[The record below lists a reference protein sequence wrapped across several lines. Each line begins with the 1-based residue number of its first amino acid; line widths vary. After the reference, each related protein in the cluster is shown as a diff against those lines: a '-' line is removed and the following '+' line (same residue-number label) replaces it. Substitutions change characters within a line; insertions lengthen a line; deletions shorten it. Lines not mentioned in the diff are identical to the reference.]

1 MHTVTL
7 KPSKDKSLLR
17 RHPWVYANAIE
28 RVDGKPAAGATVVV
42 RAHDGRF
49 LARAAYSP
57 HSQIRLRV
65 WSFDEAEP
73 IDHAFFKRRVQ
84 RAIAHRRAFVS
95 DTGAVRLVFGEA
107 DGLPGLIVDYY
118 VAQHAFVDAAAAPA
132 SSKDPAKPAVQQHT
146 AASHEAEHGAH
157 PALPAHADAPAAGAA
172 RPEAGAPRGQ
182 LVCQFMAAG
191 VEAWKDAIVA
201 ALVAATGCPNVYE
214 RSDVSIRE
222 KEGLAQT
229 TGVLA
234 GDAPPDTLITTEN
247 GVRYHVDVRHG
258 HKTGFYVDQ
267 RDNRALVAQYARER
281 DVLNCF
287 CYTGGFS
294 LAALAG
300 GAKRVVSIDS
310 SGDALALAQRNV
322 TANGFDAARAEWLD
336 ADAFKTLRRLADDGE
351 RFDLIVLDP
360 PKFAPSREHVERA
373 ARAYKDINLSG
384 FKLLRPGGLL
394 FTYSC
399 SGAIDMDLFQK
410 IVAGAAA
417 DARVDARILKRL
429 GAGVDHPLLSAFPE
443 GEYLKGLLLQIA

>member
-1 MHTVTL
+1 MNTVTL
-7 KPSKDKSLLR
+7 KPSKEKSLLR
-17 RHPWVYANAIE
+17 RHPWVYANAID
-28 RVDGKPAAGATVVV
+28 RVDGKPAAGATVIV

-57 HSQIRLRV
+57 HSQIRVRV
-65 WSFDEAEP
+65 WSFDENEP
-73 IDHAFFKRRVQ
+73 VDHAFFKRRVQ
-84 RAIAHRRAFVS
+84 HAVAHRRAMVR

-118 VAQHAFVDAAAAPA
+118 IAD
-132 SSKDPAKPAVQQHT
+132 D
-146 AASHEAEHGAH
+146 
-157 PALPAHADAPAAGAA
+157 ADA
-172 RPEAGAPRGQ
+172 RGQ

-191 VEAWKDAIVA
+191 VEAWKEAIVA
-201 ALVAATGCPNVYE
+201 ALIAATGCPNVYE

-222 KEGLAQT
+222 KEGLEQT

-234 GDAPPDTLITTEN
+234 GDPPPATLITVEN
-247 GVRYHVDVRHG
+247 GVRYHVDVKSG
-258 HKTGFYVDQ
+258 HKTGFYIDQ
-267 RDNRALVAQYARER
+267 RDNRALVQEFAGER

-294 LAALAG
+294 LAALKG

-310 SGDALALAQRNV
+310 SGEALALAQQNV
-322 TANGFDAARAEWLD
+322 SANGFDAARASWLD
-336 ADAFKTLRRLADDGE
+336 ADAFKTLRRLHDEGE

-360 PKFAPSREHVERA
+360 PKFAPSREHVDRA
-373 ARAYKDINLSG
+373 VRAYKDINLTG
-384 FKLLRPGGLL
+384 LKLLRPGGLL

-399 SGAIDMDLFQK
+399 SGAIDAELFQK

-429 GAGVDHPLLSAFPE
+429 GAGVDHPLLTAFPE

>member
-17 RHPWVYANAIE
+17 RHPWVYANAIDC
-28 RVDGKPAAGATVVV
+28 VGGKPAPGATVIV

-65 WSFDEAEP
+65 WSFDENEP

-84 RAIAHRRAFVS
+84 RALAHRRAMIS
-95 DTGAVRLVFGEA
+95 GTDAVRLVFGEA

-118 VAQHAFVDAAAAPA
+118 VAARGAAHTGDAAAR
-132 SSKDPAKPAVQQHT
+132 
-146 AASHEAEHGAH
+146 AAEG
-157 PALPAHADAPAAGAA
+157 GAA
-172 RPEAGAPRGQ
+172 APVAPGDGEGRGQ

-191 VEAWKDAIVA
+191 VEHWKGAIVA

-222 KEGLAQT
+222 KEGLEQT

-234 GDAPPDTLITTEN
+234 GDAPPDTLIANEN
-247 GVRYHVDVRHG
+247 GVLYHVDVRNG

-267 RDNRALVAQYARER
+267 RENRALVAQYARDR

-294 LAALAG
+294 LAALKG

-322 TANGFDAARAEWLD
+322 AANGFDAARAQWLD
-336 ADAFKTLRRLADDGE
+336 ADAFKTLRRLVDEGE

-360 PKFAPSREHVERA
+360 PKFAPTRDSVDRA

-384 FKLLRPGGLL
+384 LKLLRPGGLL

-417 DARVDARILKRL
+417 DAKVDARILKRL
-429 GAGVDHPLLSAFPE
+429 GAGVDHPLLTAFPE

>member
-1 MHTVTL
+1 MQTVTL

-17 RHPWVYANAIE
+17 RHPWIYANAID
-28 RVDGKPAAGATVVV
+28 RVDGKPAPGATVIV

-49 LARAAYSP
+49 LARGAYSP
-57 HSQIRLRV
+57 HSQIRVRV
-65 WSFDEAEP
+65 WSFDENEP

-84 RAIAHRRAFVS
+84 RAVAHRNTMVS
-95 DTGAVRLVFGEA
+95 GTGAVRLVFGEA
-107 DGLPGLIVDYY
+107 DGLPGLIVDHY
-118 VAQHAFVDAAAAPA
+118 VED
-132 SSKDPAKPAVQQHT
+132 SG
-146 AASHEAEHGAH
+146 AAS
-157 PALPAHADAPAAGAA
+157 
-172 RPEAGAPRGQ
+172 PRGQ

-201 ALVAATGCPNVYE
+201 ALVGATGCPNAYE

-222 KEGLAQT
+222 KEGLEQT

-234 GDAPPDTLITTEN
+234 GDPPPATLITNEN
-247 GVRYHVDVRHG
+247 GVRYHVDVPNG

-267 RDNRALVAQYARER
+267 RDNRALVTQYANGR

-294 LAALAG
+294 LAALKG
-300 GAKRVVSIDS
+300 GAARVVSIDS
-310 SGDALALAQRNV
+310 SGDALALAQQNV
-322 TANGFDAARAEWLD
+322 VANGFDPARASWLD
-336 ADAFKTLRRLADDGE
+336 ADAFKTLRRLVDEGD

-360 PKFAPSREHVERA
+360 PKFAPTRDSVDRA

-417 DARVDARILKRL
+417 DAKVDARILKRL

-443 GEYLKGLLLQIA
+443 GEYLKGLLLQIV

>member
-1 MHTVTL
+1 MNTVTL
-7 KPSKDKSLLR
+7 KPSKEKSLLR

-28 RVDGKPAAGATVVV
+28 RIEGKPALGATVVV

-65 WSFDEAEP
+65 WSFDEGEP

-84 RAIAHRRAFVS
+84 RALAHRQAFVR

-107 DGLPGLIVDYY
+107 DGLPGLIVDHY
-118 VAQHAFVDAAAAPA
+118 V
-132 SSKDPAKPAVQQHT
+132 
-146 AASHEAEHGAH
+146 E
-157 PALPAHADAPAAGAA
+157 DAPAGAA
-172 RPEAGAPRGQ
+172 RGQ

-191 VEAWKDAIVA
+191 VEAWKEAIVA
-201 ALVAATGCPNVYE
+201 ALVGATGCPNVYE

-234 GDAPPDTLITTEN
+234 GDAPPDTLIAREN
-247 GVRYHVDVRHG
+247 GVRYHVDVRAG

-267 RDNRALVAQYARER
+267 RENRALVQAYASGR

-294 LAALAG
+294 LAALGG
-300 GAKRVVSIDS
+300 GANRVVSIDS
-310 SGDALALAQRNV
+310 SGEALALARANV
-322 TANGFDAARAEWLD
+322 KANGFDAERAQWLD
-336 ADAFKTLRRLADDGE
+336 ADAFRTLRSLVDEGQ
-351 RFDLIVLDP
+351 RFDLVVLDP
-360 PKFAPSREHVERA
+360 PKFAPAREHVERA

-384 FKLLRPGGLL
+384 FRLLRPGGLL

-399 SGAIDMDLFQK
+399 SGAIDADLFQK

-429 GAGVDHPLLSAFPE
+429 GAGLDHPLLAAFPE
-443 GEYLKGLLLQIA
+443 GEYLKGLLLQIV

>member
-1 MHTVTL
+1 MNTVTL
-7 KPSKDKSLLR
+7 KPSKEKSLLR
-17 RHPWVYANAIE
+17 RHPWVYANAID
-28 RVDGKPAAGATVVV
+28 RVEGKPASGATVVV

-84 RAIAHRRAFVS
+84 RAFAHRQAFVR
-95 DTGAVRLVFGEA
+95 DTGATRLIFGEA

-118 VAQHAFVDAAAAPA
+118 VPDDAAARA
-132 SSKDPAKPAVQQHT
+132 
-146 AASHEAEHGAH
+146 
-157 PALPAHADAPAAGAA
+157 
-172 RPEAGAPRGQ
+172 Q

-191 VEAWKDAIVA
+191 VEAWKEAIVA
-201 ALVAATGCPNVYE
+201 ALVGATGCPNVYE

-222 KEGLAQT
+222 KEGLEQT

-234 GDAPPDTLITTEN
+234 GEAPPDTLIVREN

-267 RDNRALVAQYARER
+267 RDNRALVQAYAAER

-294 LAALAG
+294 LAAMGG

-310 SGDALALAQRNV
+310 SGEALALARANV
-322 TANGFDAARAEWLD
+322 EANGFDAARAQWLD
-336 ADAFKTLRRLADDGE
+336 ADAFRTLRSLVDDGE
-351 RFDLIVLDP
+351 RFDLVVLDP
-360 PKFAPSREHVERA
+360 PKFAPAREHVDRA

-384 FKLLRPGGLL
+384 FRLLRPDGLL

-399 SGAIDMDLFQK
+399 SGAIDADLFQK

-429 GAGVDHPLLSAFPE
+429 GAGVDHPLLAAFPE
-443 GEYLKGLLLQIA
+443 GEYLKGLLLQIV

>member
-1 MHTVTL
+1 MNTVTL
-7 KPSKDKSLLR
+7 KPSKEKSLLR

-28 RVDGKPAAGATVVV
+28 RVEGKPALGATVIV

-84 RAIAHRRAFVS
+84 RAVAHRQAFVR
-95 DTGAVRLVFGEA
+95 DTGAVRLIFGEA
-107 DGLPGLIVDYY
+107 DGLPGLIVDHY
-118 VAQHAFVDAAAAPA
+118 VEDVTGDLSGDAGG
-132 SSKDPAKPAVQQHT
+132 
-146 AASHEAEHGAH
+146 GA
-157 PALPAHADAPAAGAA
+157 G
-172 RPEAGAPRGQ
+172 RGQ

-191 VEAWKDAIVA
+191 VEAWKEAIVA
-201 ALVAATGCPNVYE
+201 ALVGATGCPHVYE

-222 KEGLAQT
+222 KEGLQQT

-234 GDAPPDTLITTEN
+234 GDAPPDTLVTREN
-247 GVRYHVDVRHG
+247 GVRYHVDVRSG

-267 RDNRALVAQYARER
+267 RDNRALVQAYAAGR

-294 LAALAG
+294 LAALGG
-300 GAKRVVSIDS
+300 GARRVVSIDS
-310 SGDALALAQRNV
+310 SGEALALARANV
-322 TANGFDAARAEWLD
+322 EVNGFDAERAQWLD
-336 ADAFKTLRRLADDGE
+336 ADAFRTLRSLVDEGE
-351 RFDLIVLDP
+351 RFDLVVLDP
-360 PKFAPSREHVERA
+360 PKFAPAREHVDRA

-399 SGAIDMDLFQK
+399 SGAIDAELFQK

-429 GAGVDHPLLSAFPE
+429 GAGLDHPLLAAFPE
-443 GEYLKGLLLQIA
+443 GEYLKGLLLQIV

>member
-1 MHTVTL
+1 MQTVTL

-17 RHPWVYANAIE
+17 RHPWIYANAID
-28 RVDGKPAAGATVVV
+28 RVDGKPAPGATVIV

-49 LARAAYSP
+49 LARGAYSP
-57 HSQIRLRV
+57 HSQIRVRV
-65 WSFDEAEP
+65 WSFDENEP

-84 RAIAHRRAFVS
+84 RAVAHRNTMVS
-95 DTGAVRLVFGEA
+95 GTGAVRLVFGEA
-107 DGLPGLIVDYY
+107 DGLPGLIVDHY
-118 VAQHAFVDAAAAPA
+118 VED
-132 SSKDPAKPAVQQHT
+132 SG
-146 AASHEAEHGAH
+146 AAS
-157 PALPAHADAPAAGAA
+157 
-172 RPEAGAPRGQ
+172 PRGQ

-201 ALVAATGCPNVYE
+201 ALVGATGCPNVYE

-222 KEGLAQT
+222 KEGLEQT

-234 GDAPPDTLITTEN
+234 GDPPPATLITNEN
-247 GVRYHVDVRHG
+247 GVRYHVDVPNG

-267 RDNRALVAQYARER
+267 RDNRALVTQYANGR

-294 LAALAG
+294 LAALKG
-300 GAKRVVSIDS
+300 GAARVVSIDS
-310 SGDALALAQRNV
+310 SGDALALAQQNV
-322 TANGFDAARAEWLD
+322 VANGFDPARASWLD
-336 ADAFKTLRRLADDGE
+336 ADAFKTLRRLVDEGD

-360 PKFAPSREHVERA
+360 PKFAPTRDSVDRA

-417 DARVDARILKRL
+417 DAKVDARILKRL

-443 GEYLKGLLLQIA
+443 GEYLKGLLLQIV

>member
-17 RHPWVYANAIE
+17 RHPWVYANAID
-28 RVDGKPAAGATVVV
+28 RVDGKPAPGATVIV

-65 WSFDEAEP
+65 WSFDENEP

-84 RAIAHRRAFVS
+84 RALAHRRAMIS
-95 DTGAVRLVFGEA
+95 GTDAVRLVFGEA
-107 DGLPGLIVDYY
+107 DGLPGFIVDYY
-118 VAQHAFVDAAAAPA
+118 VAARGAAHTGDAAAR
-132 SSKDPAKPAVQQHT
+132 
-146 AASHEAEHGAH
+146 AAEG
-157 PALPAHADAPAAGAA
+157 GAA
-172 RPEAGAPRGQ
+172 APVAPGDGEGRGQ

-191 VEAWKDAIVA
+191 VEHWKGAIVA

-222 KEGLAQT
+222 KEGLEQT

-234 GDAPPDTLITTEN
+234 GDAPPDTLIANEN
-247 GVRYHVDVRHG
+247 GVLYHVDVRNG

-267 RDNRALVAQYARER
+267 RENRALVAQYARDR

-294 LAALAG
+294 LAALKG

-322 TANGFDAARAEWLD
+322 AANGFDAARAQWLD
-336 ADAFKTLRRLADDGE
+336 ADAFKTLRRLVDEGE

-360 PKFAPSREHVERA
+360 PKFAPTRDSVDRA

-384 FKLLRPGGLL
+384 LKLLRPGGLL

-410 IVAGAAA
+410 IVGGAAA
-417 DARVDARILKRL
+417 DAKVDARILKRL
-429 GAGVDHPLLSAFPE
+429 GAGVDHPLLTAFPE

>member
-1 MHTVTL
+1 MNTVTL
-7 KPSKDKSLLR
+7 KPSKEKSLLR
-17 RHPWVYANAIE
+17 RHPWIYANAID
-28 RVDGKPAAGATVVV
+28 RVDGKPAPGATVLV

-65 WSFDEAEP
+65 WSFDENEP

-84 RAIAHRRAFVS
+84 RAVAHRRAFVG
-95 DTGAVRLVFGEA
+95 DTLAVRLIFGEA
-107 DGLPGLIVDYY
+107 DGLPGLIVDHY
-118 VAQHAFVDAAAAPA
+118 VEDAG
-132 SSKDPAKPAVQQHT
+132 T
-146 AASHEAEHGAH
+146 G
-157 PALPAHADAPAAGAA
+157 
-172 RPEAGAPRGQ
+172 RGQ

-191 VEAWKDAIVA
+191 VEAWKEAIVA
-201 ALVAATGCPNVYE
+201 ALVGATLCPNVYE

-234 GDAPPDTLITTEN
+234 GDAPPKTLITREN
-247 GVRYHVDVRHG
+247 GVRYHVDVETG

-267 RDNRALVAQYARER
+267 RDNRALVQTYAGER

-294 LAALAG
+294 LAAMKG
-300 GAKRVVSIDS
+300 GARRVVSIDS
-310 SGDALALAQRNV
+310 SGEALSLARANV
-322 TANGFDAARAEWLD
+322 EANGFDAARAEWLD

-351 RFDLIVLDP
+351 RFDLVVLDP
-360 PKFAPSREHVERA
+360 PKFAPAREHVDRA

-384 FKLLRPGGLL
+384 FRLLRPGGLL

-399 SGAIDMDLFQK
+399 SGAIDADLFQK

-429 GAGVDHPLLSAFPE
+429 GAGLDHPLLAAFPE
-443 GEYLKGLLLQIA
+443 GEYLKGLLLQIV

>member
-1 MHTVTL
+1 MQTVTL

-17 RHPWVYANAIE
+17 RHPWIYANAID
-28 RVDGKPAAGATVVV
+28 RVDGKPAPGATVIV

-49 LARAAYSP
+49 LARGAYSP
-57 HSQIRLRV
+57 HSQIRVRV
-65 WSFDEAEP
+65 WSFDENEP

-84 RAIAHRRAFVS
+84 RAVAHRNTMVS
-95 DTGAVRLVFGEA
+95 GTGAVRLVFGEA
-107 DGLPGLIVDYY
+107 DGLPGLIVDHY
-118 VAQHAFVDAAAAPA
+118 VED
-132 SSKDPAKPAVQQHT
+132 SG
-146 AASHEAEHGAH
+146 AAS
-157 PALPAHADAPAAGAA
+157 
-172 RPEAGAPRGQ
+172 PRGQ

-201 ALVAATGCPNVYE
+201 ALVGATGCPNVYE

-222 KEGLAQT
+222 KEGLEQT

-234 GDAPPDTLITTEN
+234 GDPPPATLITNEN
-247 GVRYHVDVRHG
+247 GVRYHVDVPNG

-267 RDNRALVAQYARER
+267 RDNRALVTQYANGR

-294 LAALAG
+294 LAALKG
-300 GAKRVVSIDS
+300 GAARVVSIDS
-310 SGDALALAQRNV
+310 SGDALALAQQNV
-322 TANGFDAARAEWLD
+322 VANGFDPARASWLD
-336 ADAFKTLRRLADDGE
+336 ADAFKTLRRLVDEGD

-360 PKFAPSREHVERA
+360 PKFAPTRDSVDHA

-417 DARVDARILKRL
+417 DAKVDARILKRL

-443 GEYLKGLLLQIA
+443 GEYLKGLLLQIV

>member
-1 MHTVTL
+1 MNTVTL
-7 KPSKDKSLLR
+7 KPSKEKSLLR

-28 RVDGKPAAGATVVV
+28 RVEGKPALGATVLV

-65 WSFDEAEP
+65 WSFDETEP

-84 RAIAHRRAFVS
+84 RALAHRQAFVR

-107 DGLPGLIVDYY
+107 DGLPGLIVDHYI
-118 VAQHAFVDAAAAPA
+118 
-132 SSKDPAKPAVQQHT
+132 
-146 AASHEAEHGAH
+146 E
-157 PALPAHADAPAAGAA
+157 DAPGGAG
-172 RPEAGAPRGQ
+172 RGQ

-191 VEAWKDAIVA
+191 VEAWKEAIVA
-201 ALVAATGCPNVYE
+201 ALVGATGCPNVYE

-222 KEGLAQT
+222 KEGLEQT

-234 GDAPPDTLITTEN
+234 GEPPPATLITREN
-247 GVRYHVDVRHG
+247 GVRYHVDVRAG
-258 HKTGFYVDQ
+258 HKTGFYIDQ
-267 RDNRALVAQYARER
+267 RDNRALVQAYAAGR

-294 LAALAG
+294 LAALGG
-300 GAKRVVSIDS
+300 GAARVVSIDS
-310 SGDALALAQRNV
+310 SGEALALARANV
-322 TANGFDAARAEWLD
+322 EANGFDAERAQWLD
-336 ADAFKTLRRLADDGE
+336 ADAFRTLRSLVDAGD
-351 RFDLIVLDP
+351 RFDLVVLDP
-360 PKFAPSREHVERA
+360 PKFAPAREHVDRA

-384 FKLLRPGGLL
+384 FRLLRPGGLL

-399 SGAIDMDLFQK
+399 SGAIDAELFQK
-410 IVAGAAA
+410 IVASAAA

-429 GAGVDHPLLSAFPE
+429 GAGLDHPLLAAFPE

>member
-1 MHTVTL
+1 MNTVTL
-7 KPSKDKSLLR
+7 KPSKEKSLLR

-28 RVDGKPAAGATVVV
+28 CVEGKPALGATVIV

-84 RAIAHRRAFVS
+84 RAVAHRQAFVR
-95 DTGAVRLVFGEA
+95 DTGAVRLIFGEA
-107 DGLPGLIVDYY
+107 DGLPGLIVDHY
-118 VAQHAFVDAAAAPA
+118 VEDVTGDLSGDAGG
-132 SSKDPAKPAVQQHT
+132 
-146 AASHEAEHGAH
+146 GA
-157 PALPAHADAPAAGAA
+157 G
-172 RPEAGAPRGQ
+172 RGQ

-191 VEAWKDAIVA
+191 VEAWKEAIVA
-201 ALVAATGCPNVYE
+201 ALVGATGCPHVYE

-222 KEGLAQT
+222 KEGLPQT

-234 GDAPPDTLITTEN
+234 GDAPPDTLVTREN
-247 GVRYHVDVRHG
+247 GVRYHVDVRSG

-267 RDNRALVAQYARER
+267 RDNRALVQAYAAGR

-294 LAALAG
+294 LAALGG
-300 GAKRVVSIDS
+300 GARRVVSIDS
-310 SGDALALAQRNV
+310 SGEALALARANV
-322 TANGFDAARAEWLD
+322 EVNGFDAERAQWLD
-336 ADAFKTLRRLADDGE
+336 ADAFRTLRSLVDEGE
-351 RFDLIVLDP
+351 RFDLVVLDP
-360 PKFAPSREHVERA
+360 PKFAPAREHVDRA

-399 SGAIDMDLFQK
+399 SGAIDAELFQK

-429 GAGVDHPLLSAFPE
+429 GAGLDHPLLAAFPE
-443 GEYLKGLLLQIA
+443 GEYLKGLLLQIV

>member
-1 MHTVTL
+1 MNIVTL
-7 KPSKDKSLLR
+7 KPSKEKSLQR
-17 RHPWVYANAIE
+17 RHPWVYANAID
-28 RVDGKPAAGATVVV
+28 RVDGKPAQGATVLV

-57 HSQIRLRV
+57 HSQIRARV

-84 RAIAHRRAFVS
+84 RALAHRQTMVRN
-95 DTGAVRLVFGEA
+95 TGAVRLIFGEA
-107 DGLPGLIVDYY
+107 DGLPGLIVDHY
-118 VAQHAFVDAAAAPA
+118 
-132 SSKDPAKPAVQQHT
+132 T
-146 AASHEAEHGAH
+146 ADDG
-157 PALPAHADAPAAGAA
+157 
-172 RPEAGAPRGQ
+172 RGQ

-191 VEAWKDAIVA
+191 VEAWKEAIVD
-201 ALVAATGCPNVYE
+201 ALTGVTGCPNVYE

-222 KEGLAQT
+222 KEGLEQI

-234 GDAPPDTLITTEN
+234 GDEPPETLIASEN
-247 GVRYHVDVRHG
+247 GVRYHVDVRNG

-267 RDNRALVAQYARER
+267 RDNRALVQQFAQDR

-294 LAALAG
+294 LAALKG

-310 SGDALALAQRNV
+310 SGEALALAQQNV
-322 TANGFDAARAEWLD
+322 SANSFDAARAEWLD
-336 ADAFKTLRRLADDGE
+336 ADAFKTLRRLYDDGE
-351 RFDLIVLDP
+351 RFDLVVLDP
-360 PKFAPSREHVERA
+360 PKFAPSREHVDRA
-373 ARAYKDINLSG
+373 ARAYKDINLTG
-384 FKLLRPGGLL
+384 FRLLRPGGLL

-399 SGAIDMDLFQK
+399 SGAIDAELFQK

-429 GAGVDHPLLSAFPE
+429 GAGVDHPLLTAFPE

>member
-1 MHTVTL
+1 MNTVTL
-7 KPSKDKSLLR
+7 KPSKEKSLLR

-28 RVDGKPAAGATVVV
+28 RVDGKPASGATVVI

-73 IDHAFFKRRVQ
+73 IDHAFFKRRV
-84 RAIAHRRAFVS
+84 RRAFAHRQAFVR
-95 DTGAVRLVFGEA
+95 DTGAIRLIFGEA
-107 DGLPGLIVDYY
+107 DGLPGLVVDYY
-118 VAQHAFVDAAAAPA
+118 
-132 SSKDPAKPAVQQHT
+132 QQDGDT
-146 AASHEAEHGAH
+146 G
-157 PALPAHADAPAAGAA
+157 
-172 RPEAGAPRGQ
+172 RGQ

-191 VEAWKDAIVA
+191 VEAWKEAIVA
-201 ALVAATGCPNVYE
+201 ALVGATGCPNVYE

-222 KEGLAQT
+222 KEGLEQT

-234 GDAPPDTLITTEN
+234 GDAPPETLITREN
-247 GVRYHVDVRHG
+247 GVRYHVDVRAG

-267 RDNRALVAQYARER
+267 RDNRALVQAYAAGR

-294 LAALAG
+294 LAALGG
-300 GAKRVVSIDS
+300 GAQRVVSIDS
-310 SGDALALAQRNV
+310 SGEALALARANV
-322 TANGFDAARAEWLD
+322 QANGFDAQRAQWLD
-336 ADAFKTLRRLADDGE
+336 ADAFRTLRSLVDAGE
-351 RFDLIVLDP
+351 RFDLVVLDP
-360 PKFAPSREHVERA
+360 PKFAPAREHVDRA

-384 FKLLRPGGLL
+384 FRLLRPGGLL

-399 SGAIDMDLFQK
+399 SGAIDADLFQK

-429 GAGVDHPLLSAFPE
+429 GAGVDHPLLAAFPE
-443 GEYLKGLLLQIA
+443 GEYLKGLLLQIV

>member
-1 MHTVTL
+1 MNTVTL
-7 KPSKDKSLLR
+7 KPSKEKSLLR
-17 RHPWVYANAIE
+17 RHQWVYANAIE
-28 RVDGKPAAGATVVV
+28 RVEGKPALGATVVV

-65 WSFDEAEP
+65 WSFDEGEP

-84 RAIAHRRAFVS
+84 RALAHRQAFVR
-95 DTGAVRLVFGEA
+95 DTGAVRLIFGES
-107 DGLPGLIVDYY
+107 DGLPGLIVDHYIE
-118 VAQHAFVDAAAAPA
+118 D
-132 SSKDPAKPAVQQHT
+132 T
-146 AASHEAEHGAH
+146 AGGA
-157 PALPAHADAPAAGAA
+157 G
-172 RPEAGAPRGQ
+172 RGQ

-201 ALVAATGCPNVYE
+201 ALVGATLCPNVYE

-222 KEGLAQT
+222 KEGLEQT

-234 GDAPPDTLITTEN
+234 GDAPPDTLIAREN
-247 GVRYHVDVRHG
+247 GVRYHVDVRGG

-267 RDNRALVAQYARER
+267 RDNRALVQTYAAGK

-294 LAALAG
+294 LAALGG

-310 SGDALALAQRNV
+310 SGEALALARANV
-322 TANGFDAARAEWLD
+322 TANGFDAERAQWLD
-336 ADAFKTLRRLADDGE
+336 ADAFRTLRSLVESGE
-351 RFDLIVLDP
+351 RFDLVVLDP
-360 PKFAPSREHVERA
+360 PKFAPAREHVDRA

-384 FKLLRPGGLL
+384 FRLLRPGGLL

-399 SGAIDMDLFQK
+399 SGAIDADLFQK

-429 GAGVDHPLLSAFPE
+429 GAGLDHPLLAAFPE
-443 GEYLKGLLLQIA
+443 GEYLKGLLLQIV

>member
-1 MHTVTL
+1 MNTVTL
-7 KPSKDKSLLR
+7 KPSKEKSLLR

-28 RVDGKPAAGATVVV
+28 RVEGKPALGATVIV

-84 RAIAHRRAFVS
+84 RAVAHRQAFVR
-95 DTGAVRLVFGEA
+95 DTGAVRLIFGEA
-107 DGLPGLIVDYY
+107 DGLPGLIVDHY
-118 VAQHAFVDAAAAPA
+118 VEDVTGDLSGDAGG
-132 SSKDPAKPAVQQHT
+132 
-146 AASHEAEHGAH
+146 GA
-157 PALPAHADAPAAGAA
+157 G
-172 RPEAGAPRGQ
+172 RGQ

-191 VEAWKDAIVA
+191 VEAWKEAIVA
-201 ALVAATGCPNVYE
+201 ALVGATGCPHVYE

-222 KEGLAQT
+222 KEGLPQT

-234 GDAPPDTLITTEN
+234 GDAPPDTLITREN
-247 GVRYHVDVRHG
+247 GVRYHVDVRSG

-267 RDNRALVAQYARER
+267 RDNRALVQAYAAGR

-294 LAALAG
+294 LAALGG
-300 GAKRVVSIDS
+300 GARRVVSIDS
-310 SGDALALAQRNV
+310 SGEALALARANV
-322 TANGFDAARAEWLD
+322 EVNGFDAERAQWLD
-336 ADAFKTLRRLADDGE
+336 ADAFRTLRSLVDEGE
-351 RFDLIVLDP
+351 RFDLVVLDP
-360 PKFAPSREHVERA
+360 PKFAPAREHVDRA

-399 SGAIDMDLFQK
+399 SGAIDAELFQK

-429 GAGVDHPLLSAFPE
+429 GAGLDHPLLAAFPE
-443 GEYLKGLLLQIA
+443 GEYLKGLLLQIV

>member
-1 MHTVTL
+1 MQTVTL

-17 RHPWVYANAIE
+17 RHPWIYANAID
-28 RVDGKPAAGATVVV
+28 RVDGKPAPGATVIV

-49 LARAAYSP
+49 LARGAYSP
-57 HSQIRLRV
+57 HSQIRVRV
-65 WSFDEAEP
+65 WSFDENEP

-84 RAIAHRRAFVS
+84 RAVAHRNTMVS
-95 DTGAVRLVFGEA
+95 GTGAVRLVFGEA
-107 DGLPGLIVDYY
+107 DGLPGLIVDHY
-118 VAQHAFVDAAAAPA
+118 VED
-132 SSKDPAKPAVQQHT
+132 SG
-146 AASHEAEHGAH
+146 AAS
-157 PALPAHADAPAAGAA
+157 
-172 RPEAGAPRGQ
+172 PRGQ

-201 ALVAATGCPNVYE
+201 ALVGATGCSNVYE

-222 KEGLAQT
+222 KEGLEQT

-234 GDAPPDTLITTEN
+234 GDPPPATLITNEN
-247 GVRYHVDVRHG
+247 GVRYHVDVPNG

-267 RDNRALVAQYARER
+267 RDNRALVTQYANGR

-294 LAALAG
+294 LAALKG
-300 GAKRVVSIDS
+300 GAARVVSIDS
-310 SGDALALAQRNV
+310 SGDALALAQQNV
-322 TANGFDAARAEWLD
+322 VANGFDPARASWLD
-336 ADAFKTLRRLADDGE
+336 ADAFKTLRRLVDEGE

-360 PKFAPSREHVERA
+360 PKFAPTRDSVDRA

-417 DARVDARILKRL
+417 DAKVDARILKRL

-443 GEYLKGLLLQIA
+443 GEYLKGLLLQIV

>member
-1 MHTVTL
+1 MQTVTL

-17 RHPWVYANAIE
+17 RHPWIYANAID
-28 RVDGKPAAGATVVV
+28 RVDGKPAPGATVIV

-49 LARAAYSP
+49 LARGAYSP
-57 HSQIRLRV
+57 HSQIRVRV
-65 WSFDEAEP
+65 WSFDENEP

-84 RAIAHRRAFVS
+84 RAVAHRNTMVS
-95 DTGAVRLVFGEA
+95 GTGAVRLVFGEA
-107 DGLPGLIVDYY
+107 DGLPGLIVDHY
-118 VAQHAFVDAAAAPA
+118 VED
-132 SSKDPAKPAVQQHT
+132 SG
-146 AASHEAEHGAH
+146 AAS
-157 PALPAHADAPAAGAA
+157 
-172 RPEAGAPRGQ
+172 PRGQ

-201 ALVAATGCPNVYE
+201 ALVGATGCPNVYE

-222 KEGLAQT
+222 KEGLEQT

-234 GDAPPDTLITTEN
+234 GDPPPATLITNEN
-247 GVRYHVDVRHG
+247 GVRYHVDVPNG

-267 RDNRALVAQYARER
+267 RDNRALVTQYANGR

-294 LAALAG
+294 LAALKG
-300 GAKRVVSIDS
+300 GAARVVSIDS
-310 SGDALALAQRNV
+310 SGDALALAQQNV
-322 TANGFDAARAEWLD
+322 VANGFDPARASWLD
-336 ADAFKTLRRLADDGE
+336 ADAFKTLRRLVDEGE

-360 PKFAPSREHVERA
+360 PKFAPTRDSVDRA

-384 FKLLRPGGLL
+384 FKLLRTGGLL

-417 DARVDARILKRL
+417 DAKVDARILKRL

-443 GEYLKGLLLQIA
+443 GEYLKGLLLQIV